1 MTVTGPQDFYFSFD
15 EPTLITFRT
24 YAQEYGIDS
33 MLWFYDDQDTLLVA
47 NDDWFGLDSYLEYE
61 AQPGIT
67 YRLRTGVCC
76 GNPDAWYGNSYVV
89 EGNGSL
95 ITEPEPTTTTTEV
108 ATTTT
113 EAPVEETTTTTEAPT
128 TTTTP
133 PVEMPPHV
141 YGEVNEGD
149 TLTLT
154 APEGFVFTTVYFASY
169 GTPTNY
175 EVGWCHDQDSAQI
188 VESAFSGQTS
198 ASISATN
205 DVFGDPCAGTYKKL
219 IVAMEYGEA
228 PPETTT
234 TTTTTEP
241 EPTTTTTVY
250 IPPPPPPT
258 EVTTWPPT
266 TESTPPTTTPIT
278 TAPATSAPAT
288 TAPPSIE
295 TSTPSSPPSAT
306 IPQEPTTPP
315 TSPET
320 VAPPPVTATDGDAPA
335 SSVDA
340 PSAGTDEE
348 PVVEEPVEK
357 DPEPEV
363 PTVENV
369 DINNA
374 DTSTLLAVVANTPFE
389 EMPIEDAEAI
399 IESIDFEELTEE
411 QTAQIVEALN
421 EAPEDVKQTFE
432 QEVNVYSGQF
442 DNYVPS
448 GSVVTVGQRRVV
460 VAVSAAT
467 MIAAPAPA
475 AASSGRRR

>member
-278 TAPATSAPAT
+278 TAPATSAPVT
-288 TAPPSIE
+288 TAPPSTE
-295 TSTPSSPPSAT
+295 TSTPSSPPSVT
-306 IPQEPTTPP
+306 VPQEPTTPP

-320 VAPPPVTATDGDAPA
+320 VAPPPVTATDGDVPA
-335 SSVDA
+335 SSADV
-340 PSAGTDEE
+340 PSAGTDED
-348 PVVEEPVEK
+348 PVEK
-357 DPEPEV
+357 EPEQDV

-369 DINNA
+369 DIENA
-374 DTSTLLAVVANTPFE
+374 DTSTLLAVIANTSFNE
-389 EMPIEDAEAI
+389 LSLEDAEAI
-399 IESIDFEELTEE
+399 IESIEFDELTEE

-421 EAPEDVKQTFE
+421 EAPDSVKQTFE

-442 DNYVPS
+442 DEYVPT
-448 GSVVTVGQRRVV
+448 GSVVSVGQRRVV

-467 MIAAPAPA
+467 MIAAPAA
-475 AASSGRRR
+475 AAPSGRRR